1 MCMLDRRVHL
11 LLDEARY
18 QRVLAEARHRDVSVA
33 LVIREAIDRAL
44 PATALQRQ
52 EAVERILAAPDMP
65 VPADVS
71 ELRAELDELRGRRG

>member
-1 MCMLDRRVHL
+1 MTRH
-11 LLDEARY
+11 
-18 QRVLAEARHRDVSVA
+18 RVLDTEGNLVNGAEPRLTLERTVEGLRWMMLSRAFDAR
-33 LVIREAIDRAL
+33 
-44 PATALQRQ
+44 ATALQRQ

>member
-1 MCMLDRRVHL
+1 MLDRRIHL

-65 VPADVS
+65 VPAGAS

>member
-1 MCMLDRRVHL
+1 MLD
-11 LLDEARY
+11 ESRY

-52 EAVERILAAPDMP
+52 EAVERILSAPDMP
-65 VPADVS
+65 VPAKAT
-71 ELRAELDELRGRRG
+71 ELRAELEQLRGRKG